1 MLKEKKEIINKKNHA
16 KKTENETI
24 FTNNNIFYNSNNS
37 NNSMST
43 EITLIHKKD
52 LSLVENGLMN
62 ESQIKYL
69 LKRTPK
75 EAVRKRPAKGGGEWE
90 YVSGGW
96 VKKQLNM
103 MFGFN
108 WDFEITNQMV
118 LHGEAIVQGKL
129 TCRSNGV
136 TIIKTQFGNKDVVY
150 KKQTDI
156 EKADRLER
164 IPLSI
169 GNDLKA
175 AATDCLKKCA
185 AEIGIA
191 ADIYNKLDFE
201 DIKVV
206 NDNDVDSMIYK
217 LNELYVAKADLMN
230 DKLIE
235 DAKRILNKEK
245 PEIKSF
251 TKLYETLSK
260 L

>member
-1 MLKEKKEIINKKNHA
+1 
-16 KKTENETI
+16 
-24 FTNNNIFYNSNNS
+24 
-37 NNSMST
+37 MST
-43 EITLIHKKD
+43 EITLIKSKD
-52 LSLVENGLMN
+52 LSLAEISALN
-62 ESQIKYL
+62 EGQLKYL

-75 EAVRKRPAKGGGEWE
+75 EALRKRPAKGGGEWE

-96 VKKQLNM
+96 VKKQLNL

-108 WDFEITNQMV
+108 WDFEITNQMI

-129 TCRSNGV
+129 TCRSNGI
-136 TIIKTQFGNKDVVY
+136 TIIKTQFGNKDVICR
-150 KKQTDI
+150 KGTD
-156 EKADRLER
+156 

-191 ADIYNKLDFE
+191 ADVYNKLDFE
-201 DIKVV
+201 DVAVV
-206 NDNDVDSMIYK
+206 NESDVDRMISK
-217 LNELYVAKADLMN
+217 LNDLYMVKFDLLTKQQVT
-230 DKLIE
+230 DIE
-235 DAKRILNKEK
+235 RILDKTN

-251 TKLYETLSK
+251 SKLHKTLSE